1 MAELLILTP
10 ATGGSAE
17 VLPALG
23 LLSHRVRVLPME
35 PSALVD
41 APDADVVLLDARRD
55 LVAARTTCRLL
66 HATGLTVPLV
76 LILTEGGLTVVTHEW
91 GADDLLLESASPA
104 EVEARL
110 RLVVERSARGPAE
123 ESQQEISA
131 GELAIDAGGY
141 TARLRGRPIDLTYK
155 EFELLKYLVQH
166 PGRVFTRAQL
176 LQEVWGYDYYGGT
189 RTVDVHVRR
198 LRAKLGPEHEQLIG
212 TVRNVGYRFDPPKEQ
227 RQVEEAPAVAAG
239 GPPAAPSATNGAI
252 VTDAVSTAATTEA
265 TPTDDPNAGPAG
277 QRVAQTGH

>member
-10 ATGGSAE
+10 STGGSAE

-41 APDADVVLLDARRD
+41 APDSDVVLLDARRD
-55 LVAARTTCRLL
+55 LVAARTTSRMLQ
-66 HATGLTVPLV
+66 ATGISVPLV
-76 LILTEGGLTVVTHEW
+76 LVLTEGGLTVVTAEW
-91 GADDLLLESASPA
+91 GADELLLESSGPA

-110 RLVVERSARGPAE
+110 RLVLEKSKALPSDVPDE
-123 ESQQEISA
+123 EISA
-131 GELAIDAGGY
+131 GELAIDVSGY
-141 TARLRGRPIDLTYK
+141 TARLKGRPIDLTYK

-198 LRAKLGPEHEQLIG
+198 LRAKLGPENEQLIG
-212 TVRNVGYRFDPPKEQ
+212 TVRNVGYRFDPPKSRPSAED
-227 RQVEEAPAVAAG
+227 AAAG
-239 GPPAAPSATNGAI
+239 FAS
-252 VTDAVSTAATTEA
+252 
-265 TPTDDPNAGPAG
+265 
-277 QRVAQTGH
+277 